1 MVALFLTIAHA
12 EEPRDPLS
20 WYALPTIDYSSDFGL
35 GGGLASGLYFER
47 PDMAPYKAAV
57 ELDLYATTKRV
68 QEHSLWFEV
77 LQLAE
82 QPLRLQAEV
91 GFLATVSD
99 NYCGVAGE
107 PDCTTT
113 AGDRNL
119 LRYSAPTA
127 RVAALW
133 SPLERAGVMA
143 GLEGAVYRPGVF
155 NVTTPYPDSLYAE
168 AFPDGEQ
175 GRYTAAM
182 VGLLTDSRDD
192 EINPTRGLR
201 ADASVRGGGG
211 VIGSAWTSLGLN
223 ASGIGFAP
231 ITPHLTAATRLV
243 FDAIW
248 GEVPTPQLG
257 QFGGWS
263 GGQGMG
269 GDMGRGIRS
278 RRYIGRRKA
287 LGQQELRWMPL
298 TVDIARTAVTL
309 GGVGFFDAGHVSDTD
324 AAVTAWGTG
333 AGIRVDIGGDF
344 LMRYDLG
351 LSPVEGWQP
360 YSYIDFGHAF

>member
-1 MVALFLTIAHA
+1 
-12 EEPRDPLS
+12 
-20 WYALPTIDYSSDFGL
+20 
-35 GGGLASGLYFER
+35 
-47 PDMAPYKAAV
+47 
-57 ELDLYATTKRV
+57 
-68 QEHSLWFEV
+68 
-77 LQLAE
+77 
-82 QPLRLQAEV
+82 
-91 GFLATVSD
+91 
-99 NYCGVAGE
+99 
-107 PDCTTT
+107 
-113 AGDRNL
+113 
-119 LRYSAPTA
+119 
-127 RVAALW
+127 
-133 SPLERAGVMA
+133 
-143 GLEGAVYRPGVF
+143 
-155 NVTTPYPDSLYAE
+155 
-168 AFPDGEQ
+168 
-175 GRYTAAM
+175 
-182 VGLLTDSRDD
+182 
-192 EINPTRGLR
+192 
-201 ADASVRGGGG
+201 

-263 GGQGMG
+263 GGQGLG

-287 LGQQELRWMPL
+287 MGQQELRWMPL